1 MMLNCRIFAA
11 ASVAASVVLA
21 AAFSAVPAS
30 AAPRKD
36 VTIGVRLEPPH
47 LDPTA
52 GAAAAIGEIV
62 YANVFEG
69 LTRID
74 RNAAVKPA
82 LAEKWDVSADGKT
95 YTFTL
100 RKGATFHDGAPFNA
114 DAVKFTYDR
123 ARGADSVNPQKALF
137 EPIDAVE
144 VVDPATVKITL
155 KRPTGLFLWNMGMP
169 AAVILSQASAADAK
183 TKPIGTGPFKFDKW
197 SKGTSV
203 ELVRNPNYWGTP
215 VKLDKAVFK
224 IIGDAQ
230 ASFAAMMAGDV
241 DAFTIYPAPE
251 TLDQFRADPRFK
263 VVVGNTEGKT
273 IMAMNNGRKPFDD
286 IRVRQAMS
294 MAVDRKS
301 VIDGAMY
308 GIGKPI
314 GSHFAPQDPGYVDL
328 TGRYP
333 FDPAKAKDLLKQAG
347 VAEGTKLKMALP
359 PPEYARRSGEI
370 IAAQLKKVGI
380 EVEIVPMEWA
390 QWLSDVFK
398 AKNYD
403 LTVISHVEPLDLDIY
418 ARDDYYFDYKNPA
431 YKALIAELS
440 TTFDQSKRLELYGKA
455 QQMLADD
462 AVNVFL
468 FLLPKSGVWNAKL
481 KGLWDNAPIPANDL
495 TEVSWDE

>member
-1 MMLNCRIFAA
+1 M
-11 ASVAASVVLA
+11 
-21 AAFSAVPAS
+21 
-30 AAPRKD
+30 
-36 VTIGVRLEPPH
+36 
-47 LDPTA
+47 
-52 GAAAAIGEIV
+52 
-62 YANVFEG
+62 
-69 LTRID
+69 
-74 RNAAVKPA
+74 
-82 LAEKWDVSADGKT
+82 
-95 YTFTL
+95 
-100 RKGATFHDGAPFNA
+100 
-114 DAVKFTYDR
+114 
-123 ARGADSVNPQKALF
+123 
-137 EPIDAVE
+137 E

-251 TLDQFRADPRFK
+251 TLDHFRADPRFK

-308 GIGKPI
+308 GIAKPI
-314 GSHFAPQDPGYVDL
+314 GSHFAPQDPGYFDL

-333 FDPAKAKDLLKQAG
+333 FDRANAKDLEAG
-347 VAEGTKLKMALP
+347 RRGRGHEAEDG
-359 PPEYARRSGEI
+359 
-370 IAAQLKKVGI
+370 AA
-380 EVEIVPMEWA
+380 A
-390 QWLSDVFK
+390 
-398 AKNYD
+398 A
-403 LTVISHVEPLDLDIY
+403 
-418 ARDDYYFDYKNPA
+418 
-431 YKALIAELS
+431 
-440 TTFDQSKRLELYGKA
+440 
-455 QQMLADD
+455 
-462 AVNVFL
+462 
-468 FLLPKSGVWNAKL
+468 
-481 KGLWDNAPIPANDL
+481 
-495 TEVSWDE
+495 

>member
-1 MMLNCRIFAA
+1 M
-11 ASVAASVVLA
+11 
-21 AAFSAVPAS
+21 
-30 AAPRKD
+30 
-36 VTIGVRLEPPH
+36 
-47 LDPTA
+47 
-52 GAAAAIGEIV
+52 
-62 YANVFEG
+62 
-69 LTRID
+69 
-74 RNAAVKPA
+74 
-82 LAEKWDVSADGKT
+82 
-95 YTFTL
+95 
-100 RKGATFHDGAPFNA
+100 
-114 DAVKFTYDR
+114 KFTYDR
-123 ARGADSVNPQKALF
+123 ARAADSVNPQKGLF
-137 EPIDAVE
+137 EPIEAVE
-144 VVDPATVKITL
+144 VVDPSTVKITL

-169 AAVILSQASAADAK
+169 AAVILSPASAADTK
-183 TKPIGTGPFKFDKW
+183 TKPIGTGPFKFEKW

-328 TGRYP
+328 TGKYP

-431 YKALIAELS
+431 YKALMAELS

-455 QQMLADD
+455 QQMLTDD

>member
-1 MMLNCRIFAA
+1 
-11 ASVAASVVLA
+11 
-21 AAFSAVPAS
+21 
-30 AAPRKD
+30 
-36 VTIGVRLEPPH
+36 
-47 LDPTA
+47 
-52 GAAAAIGEIV
+52 
-62 YANVFEG
+62 
-69 LTRID
+69 
-74 RNAAVKPA
+74 
-82 LAEKWDVSADGKT
+82 
-95 YTFTL
+95 
-100 RKGATFHDGAPFNA
+100 
-114 DAVKFTYDR
+114 
-123 ARGADSVNPQKALF
+123 
-137 EPIDAVE
+137 
-144 VVDPATVKITL
+144 
-155 KRPTGLFLWNMGMP
+155 MP
-169 AAVILSQASAADAK
+169 AAVILSPASAADAK

-328 TGRYP
+328 TGKYP

-431 YKALIAELS
+431 YKALMRRAFHDLRPVEAAGALRQGTADAGGRRGQRLPVPAAEERRVERQAEGSLGQRADPRERPHGGFVGRVQGSPGAPRSSGSPLPPGWRRGRGTGAVRNGLLRGRLASPSLHGAPAPGSPSRPAAPVAGDDGGSARDRRQAASRRHAGPCFS
-440 TTFDQSKRLELYGKA
+440 TRSAGSTIPSRRAASRSASRRAPES
-455 QQMLADD
+455 LA
-462 AVNVFL
+462 
-468 FLLPKSGVWNAKL
+468 PS
-481 KGLWDNAPIPANDL
+481 
-495 TEVSWDE
+495 